1 MLSPR
6 FWVRAPDSEQ
16 GVDSIFSPP
25 RYGRPLEGLSLLAV
39 VVRRL
44 SELTA
49 ALGFNSL
56 STSVSLK
63 VRGGLVGEVG
73 EADRELLFKLVGRW
87 TTS

>member
-1 MLSPR
+1 M
-6 FWVRAPDSEQ
+6 
-16 GVDSIFSPP
+16 
-25 RYGRPLEGLSLLAV
+25 AV